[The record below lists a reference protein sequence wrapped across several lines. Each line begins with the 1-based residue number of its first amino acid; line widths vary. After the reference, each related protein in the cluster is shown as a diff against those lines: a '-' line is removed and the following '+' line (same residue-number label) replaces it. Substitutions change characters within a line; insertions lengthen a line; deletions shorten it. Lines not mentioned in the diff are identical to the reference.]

1 MTLPRATVQPT
12 YLIMSLVYFVMP
24 SVTWLVLVGRRSQS
38 IHLWFSGS
46 LLFAAGITLLGV
58 TGLLPAQATIAL
70 AQALLFFGS
79 TLHLQAIRLERGL
92 TWRASRVVALGVC
105 YVVVLKLLHLNVGS
119 DTLRIGFVTLV
130 QAVLLSGI
138 TWAGW
143 HFWGGNRDRPIERL
157 TRDLITAN
165 QELAFQTSVK
175 GKRADELVVANKELA
190 FQTSE
195 KAKRADELVVANQ
208 ELAFQTSEKGKRAEE
223 LIVANKELAFQTS
236 EKGKRADELVV
247 ANQELCFQT
256 SEKGKRADELVVAN
270 QELAFQTS
278 EKGKRA
284 EEAEAMRVE
293 LEARLAYALGASG
306 EGIWDWNLPLD
317 WVRHNV
323 SWCQILGLEDY
334 YLKHPMDVF
343 ASKIAEEDRPGVMA
357 KIKASLADGT
367 PYLSEHRMRHESG
380 RLVWVHDRGKVVEWD
395 QEGHPTR
402 MVGFMRDITETVAAN
417 ACLLEERNRANHLA
431 LRAEQATQAKSEFL
445 ANMSHEIRT
454 PMNGMIGM
462 IGLLEKAPLDA
473 LHHRYAASAR
483 ICGQQLLTIINDIL
497 DLSKIEAGKLD
508 LEEVDFS
515 LEALLDE
522 LRLLLSVRAQEQGL
536 VLFLGPLLGTPDRLR
551 GDPTRLK
558 QVLFNLIGNALKFT
572 AKGAVLIQVETLAGS
587 PDEVRL
593 RFRVTDTGI
602 GIPADKL
609 GEVFEKFTQAD
620 GSTTRN
626 YGGTGLGLAISRQL
640 VTLMGGEIGVTSVE
654 DWGSE
659 FWFTAQLR
667 LAAHGASD
675 PAPALEALKPRREL
689 GTLRVLL
696 AEDNYVN
703 QLLVVALL
711 EGWGVS
717 VEVVGDGLQA
727 LEALRKTRYD
737 LVLMDI
743 QMPGMDGLAATAQ
756 LRKAESGVLDP
767 HVTVVALTA
776 HAMRED
782 RQRCL
787 DAGMDDY
794 LSKPIEPDTLLG
806 VLNRHCGT
814 GAAPA
819 VAPG

>member
-175 GKRADELVVANKELA
+175 GKRADELIVANKELA

-195 KAKRADELVVANQ
+195 KA
-208 ELAFQTSEKGKRAEE
+208 
-223 LIVANKELAFQTS
+223 
-236 EKGKRADELVV
+236 
-247 ANQELCFQT
+247 
-256 SEKGKRADELVVAN
+256 KRADELVVAN

-402 MVGFMRDITETVAAN
+402 MVGSMRDITETVAAN

-473 LHHRYAASAR
+473 MHHRYAESAR
-483 ICGQQLLTIINDIL
+483 RCGQQLLTIINDIL

-756 LRKAESGVLDP
+756 LRKPESGVLDP

-794 LSKPIEPDTLLG
+794 LAKPIEPATLLE
-806 VLNRHCGT
+806 LLSRHCGT
-814 GAAPA
+814 GAA
-819 VAPG
+819 APTAQG